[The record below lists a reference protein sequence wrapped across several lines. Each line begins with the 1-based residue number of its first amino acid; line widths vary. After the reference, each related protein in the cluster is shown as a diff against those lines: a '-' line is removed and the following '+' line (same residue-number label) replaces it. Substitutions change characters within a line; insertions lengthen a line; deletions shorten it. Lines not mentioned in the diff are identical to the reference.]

1 MPSLRHTL
9 TRLFGDAFERA
20 GLDRSYGIVE
30 PSQRPELGQF
40 QCNGALPAAKAAKR
54 QPREIAQQIVDALE
68 GRERF
73 KDISLAGPGFINAT
87 LTDEALA
94 EWVRGV
100 ENDPDL
106 GVERTGENGTIVMDY
121 GGPNVAKSMHVGHL
135 RSSIIGDSLNRLLRA
150 TGHHTVS
157 DIHLGDW
164 GLQMGQLVTE
174 LQRRQP
180 ELPYFDAAFEG
191 PYPAESPVTIE
202 DLEEIYPVAS
212 ARCTVRK
219 EDPPEVQAE
228 AERARNEARAAT
240 AELQAGRPGY
250 IALWRHFRDVSIAAL
265 RRDFGALGVQFDLW
279 YGESDAGP
287 WLPKLEE
294 QLTREGYIEESEGAR
309 VIHLPPAEGER
320 EVPPLIFTNRDGGVG
335 YHATDLATVM
345 QRVHDFD
352 PVEILYIVD
361 QRQATH
367 FDQVFRAARR
377 TGVSGRARMEHLG
390 FGTMNGPDGRPFKTR
405 AGGVLKLADLLS
417 MAKEKA
423 LERMS
428 EGGVAADYTDEEREE
443 IGRCVGIATIKYADL
458 MNHRTS
464 NYIFDL
470 EKFTSFEGRTGA
482 YLLYNAVR
490 CRSVLRKAA
499 ERGFEPGPLV
509 EPGDRERD
517 LYLTLSGFAE
527 VVAFSAEKRAPN
539 YLCDYLFTL
548 AQEFSRFFAQCHI
561 ITEENAALRSS
572 WLALTALTLRVFERG
587 LGLLGI
593 EIPERM

>member
-9 TRLFGDAFERA
+9 TQLFADAFERI
-20 GLDRSYGIVE
+20 GLDRIYGTVE

-54 QPREIAQQIVDALE
+54 QPREIAQQVVEALE
-68 GRERF
+68 GGAWFR
-73 KDISLAGPGFINAT
+73 DISIAGPGFINVSLADET
-87 LTDEALA
+87 LAGWTRTIAD
-94 EWVRGV
+94 
-100 ENDPDL
+100 DPNL
-106 GVERTGENGTIVMDY
+106 GIETMEGGGTVVMDY

-135 RSSIIGDSLNRLLRA
+135 RSSIIGDSLNRILRA
-150 TGHHTVS
+150 TGRRVVS

-174 LQRRQP
+174 LRRRQP
-180 ELPYFDAAFEG
+180 ALPYFDPAFEG
-191 PYPAESPVTIE
+191 PYPEESPVTIE

-212 ARCTVRK
+212 ARCVVR
-219 EDPPEVQAE
+219 ESDPPEVQAE
-228 AERARNEARAAT
+228 AAAAREEARQAT

-250 IALWRHFRDVSIAAL
+250 IALWRHFRNVSIDAL
-265 RRDFGALGVQFDLW
+265 RRDFGALGVAFDLW
-279 YGESDAGP
+279 YGESDTAP
-287 WLPKLEE
+287 WLPQLEE
-294 QLTREGYIEESEGAR
+294 KLRSEGFLEESEGAQ
-309 VIHLPPAEGER
+309 VIQLPPAEGER

-345 QRVHDFD
+345 QRVHDFNAE
-352 PVEILYIVD
+352 EILYVVD
-361 QRQATH
+361 QRQALH
-367 FDQVFRAARR
+367 FEQVFRAARR
-377 TGVSGRARMEHLG
+377 TGVAGRARMEHLG

-405 AGGVLKLADLLS
+405 EGGVLKLADLLS
-417 MAKEKA
+417 MASGKA

-428 EGGVAADYTDEEREE
+428 EGGVAGEYPAEERRE
-443 IGRCVGIATIKYADL
+443 IGRRVGIATIKYADL

-482 YLLYNAVR
+482 YLLYTAVR

-499 ERGFEPGPLV
+499 DRGFEPGTILP
-509 EPGDRERD
+509 PGDSERD
-517 LYLTLSGFAE
+517 LCLTIAGFAE

-548 AQEFSRFFAQCHI
+548 AQEFSRFYALCHML
-561 ITEENAALRSS
+561 TESDPALRGS
-572 WLALTALTLRVFERG
+572 WLSLTALVLRIFERG
-587 LGLLGI
+587 LDLLGI